1 MNDLTSS
8 NLSSST
14 SKDEQANSCGV
25 LDSARYY
32 TQRGWSV
39 IPLPFRSKNP
49 GFDEWP
55 QLRLGEGDLPHHFN
69 GHPQNIG
76 VLLGEPSDWLIDIDL
91 DHPRAIE
98 LAADYLP
105 PTDLRFGRPSKP
117 ESHWIYRV
125 SGPIATKKHRSK
137 SDGMIVELRSTGAQT
152 VFPPSTHELGE
163 AIEFVDP
170 AAEPALVDPE
180 ELQEAVKLL
189 ADAVKA
195 ELGEKPAPRMTEK
208 PQKVARLAAQDK
220 QQPID
225 VAPAE
230 RSKRALQLILRMS
243 VPDHQDG
250 SLRLFAAACR
260 CVEFDL
266 SDDEACTLLRNYI
279 RLQPFPRD
287 WTDDEI
293 LKRVSDARNKVTAG
307 AALQP
312 DKDHEG
318 LVALGSR
325 DPDSGR
331 VVLSP
336 KRTLPTAVAFVAEN
350 HQHRDGRTLHC
361 HAEMLMEWNGSRY
374 VPLEEGTLKS
384 RLYPWLHEAVRYVL
398 DRETKAMALAP
409 FDANPASVNA
419 ALDTIKAEVHLPAT
433 LSAPVWLDGRPDP
446 PPDELLVGKSKL
458 LHLPSGK
465 ELDASPQLFVTN
477 ALEFDPDPH
486 AAEPMAWHDFLHQ
499 LFDGDLQSLELLQE
513 WFGYALTTDTSQ
525 QKMLLM
531 VGPRR
536 GGKGTIAR
544 VLRQLIGEGNV
555 AGPTTSSLA
564 GSFGLQPL
572 IGKSLAIVS
581 DARFSGDGIA
591 TVVERLLTIS
601 GEDAVS
607 IDRKYLS
614 AVTLKLPTRF
624 MFLTN
629 EFPRFSD
636 ASGALAGRFM
646 ILHLTQSFYGRED
659 TGLTKRLLDE
669 LPGILNWAIEGWKR
683 LRERG
688 HFVMPASGVEAMRE
702 LEELSSPVKAFVR
715 GHCLISDAARVDVDD
730 LYCAWTRWCE
740 SEGRSKPTTKQVF
753 GRDLKAAYPS
763 VMRRDGT
770 YKPFY
775 QGIDLEK

>member
-1 MNDLTSS
+1 MEANTNKLQLDE
-8 NLSSST
+8 
-14 SKDEQANSCGV
+14 KDETAATV
-25 LDSARYY
+25 AVHYAR
-32 TQRGWSV
+32 RGWSV
-39 IPLPFRSKNP
+39 IPIPHQSKNP
-49 GFDEWP
+49 GIKGWQ
-55 QLRLGEGDLPHHFN
+55 QLRLGEGELPQHFN

-98 LAADYLP
+98 LAAEHLP
-105 PTDLRFGRPSKP
+105 PTDLRFGRASKP

-125 SGPIATKKHRSK
+125 GGPIATKKHRSK
-137 SDGMIVELRSTGAQT
+137 SAGMIVELRSTGTQT
-152 VFPPSTHELGE
+152 VFPPSAHESGE

-180 ELQEAVKLL
+180 ELQEAVKSL
-189 ADAVKA
+189 ADAVKV
-195 ELGEKPAPRMTEK
+195 ELGEKPAPRVTK
-208 PQKVARLAAQDK
+208 KQQKVARLAAQVD

-225 VAPAE
+225 IAPAE
-230 RSKRALQLILRMS
+230 RSKRALQSILRMR

-260 CVEFDL
+260 CIEFDL
-266 SDDEACTLLRNYI
+266 SDNEACSLLRNYI
-279 RLQPFPRD
+279 QLQPFPRD
-287 WTDDEI
+287 WTDEEI

-307 AALQP
+307 SALQP

-318 LVALGSR
+318 LVSLGSR
-325 DPDSGR
+325 DPESGR

-336 KRTLPTAVAFVAEN
+336 KRTLPTAAAFVAEN
-350 HQHRDGRTLHC
+350 HQHAFGRTLHC

-374 VPLEEGTLKS
+374 VLLEEGGAKS
-384 RLYPWLHEAVRYVL
+384 RAFPWLHEAVRYVQ
-398 DRETKAMALAP
+398 DRETKEMILVP
-409 FDANPASVNA
+409 FDANPTSVNA

-433 LSAPVWLDGRPDP
+433 LSSPAWLDGRSGP
-446 PPDELLVGKSKL
+446 PPDELLVCKSKL
-458 LHLPSGK
+458 IHLPTGRQ
-465 ELDASPQLFVTN
+465 LDATPQLFVTN
-477 ALEFDPDPH
+477 ALEFDPDPN
-486 AAEPMAWHDFLHQ
+486 AAEPTAWHDFLHQ
-499 LFDGDLQSLELLQE
+499 LFDGDLESLDLLQE
-513 WFGYALTTDTSQ
+513 WFGYSLTADTSQ

-614 AVTLKLPTRF
+614 AVTMKLPTRF

-636 ASGALAGRFM
+636 ASGALAGRFV
-646 ILHLTQSFYGRED
+646 ILRLTQSFYGRED
-659 TGLTKRLLDE
+659 TGLTNRLLDE
-669 LPGILNWAIEGWKR
+669 LPGILNWAIDGWKR
-683 LRERG
+683 LRQRG
-688 HFVMPASGVEAMRE
+688 HFVMPASCAEAMRE
-702 LEELSSPVKAFVR
+702 LEELSSPVQAFVR
-715 GHCLISDAARVDVDD
+715 DMCVLSEGARVGLDE
-730 LYCAWTRWCE
+730 LYRAWTRWCE

-753 GRDLKAAYPS
+753 GRDMKAAFPELTC
-763 VMRRDGT
+763 RRGT
-770 YKPFY
+770 YSRFY
-775 QGIDLEK
+775 EGIGLRSDQPC